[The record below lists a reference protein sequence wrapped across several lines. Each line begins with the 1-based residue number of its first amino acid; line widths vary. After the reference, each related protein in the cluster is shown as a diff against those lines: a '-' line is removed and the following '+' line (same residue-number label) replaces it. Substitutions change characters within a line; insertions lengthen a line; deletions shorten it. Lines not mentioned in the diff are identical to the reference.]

1 MKLRDILTNR
11 STTEADRDASVAMV
25 QNHLRNARRAGQ
37 GKSDVVRQSAETV
50 ASRARQAAG
59 LDR

>member
-11 STTEADRDASVAMV
+11 ATTEADRDASVTKV
-25 QNHLRNARRAGQ
+25 QADLRKHRGQ

>member
-1 MKLRDILTNR
+1 MKIFKKV
-11 STTEADRDASVAMV
+11 TEADRDASVAKV
-25 QNHLRNARRAGQ
+25 QRDLRKARAQ

-59 LDR
+59 YDR